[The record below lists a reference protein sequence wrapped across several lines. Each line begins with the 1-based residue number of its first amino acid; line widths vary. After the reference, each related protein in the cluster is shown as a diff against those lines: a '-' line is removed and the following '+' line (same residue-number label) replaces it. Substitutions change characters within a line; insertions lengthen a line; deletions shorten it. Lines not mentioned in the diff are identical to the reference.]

1 MLFVRK
7 TAFKKIGSCILLTLT
22 FGCGQDLKHS
32 PPKENFSQPVTVRL
46 DWLITGHSLPLV
58 VAKEKGFYN
67 QYGINVV
74 LSEGRGD
81 LLTCELVSNGQET
94 IGLADASTGALAISK
109 GAAIKYIAVFV
120 QKTPSSIIFYP
131 EKKIKKPEDL
141 KGKRGGVS
149 SAGATTAL
157 LKAVLEQHNI
167 SANQLSLTTMAP
179 RSKRAALLGKKVDYI
194 NGYISGDYLSVVLKA
209 PNLQAIPYHTWG
221 INALSIGLIVHPDTI
236 EKYPDLIQNFV
247 TATIKGWHYTL
258 DHPREASSIGISHFP
273 MTNQDVLE
281 QGIEA
286 NRLLLHTPNSQ
297 GKPLG
302 WMARDDWEQTV
313 QLMYQYGGSN
323 PPLKL
328 NRYFTNRFVEGKQ

>member
-157 LKAVLEQHNI
+157 LKAVLAQHNI

-179 RSKRAALLGKKVDYI
+179 RSKRDALLGKKFKLFR
-194 NGYISGDYLSVVLKA
+194 GRSFLKL
-209 PNLQAIPYHTWG
+209 PL
-221 INALSIGLIVHPDTI
+221 
-236 EKYPDLIQNFV
+236 FF
-247 TATIKGWHYTL
+247 
-258 DHPREASSIGISHFP
+258 SSIKSK
-273 MTNQDVLE
+273 NQ
-281 QGIEA
+281 
-286 NRLLLHTPNSQ
+286 
-297 GKPLG
+297 K
-302 WMARDDWEQTV
+302 
-313 QLMYQYGGSN
+313 
-323 PPLKL
+323 
-328 NRYFTNRFVEGKQ
+328 

>member
-1 MLFVRK
+1 MLFVRRTALK
-7 TAFKKIGSCILLTLT
+7 TIGFSILLILT
-22 FGCGQDLKHS
+22 CGCGQELNYS
-32 PPKENFSQPVTVRL
+32 SSKEKSSQPVTVRL
-46 DWLITGHSLPLV
+46 DWLITGHSLPLA

-67 QYGINVV
+67 QYGINVT

-81 LLTCELVSNGQET
+81 SLTCELVSNGQET

-131 EKKIKKPEDL
+131 DKKIKTPEDL

-149 SAGATTAL
+149 SAGAATVL

-167 SANQLSLTTMAP
+167 SINQLNLTIMAP
-179 RSKRAALLGKKVDYI
+179 RSKQAALLGKKVDYI

-209 PNLQAIPYHTWG
+209 PNLQAIPYHTWD
-221 INALSIGLIVHPDTI
+221 INALSTGLIVHPDTI

-258 DHPREASSIGISHFP
+258 EHPREASFIGISHFP
-273 MTNQDVLE
+273 MTNREVLE

-286 NRLLLHTPNSQ
+286 NRSLLHTPNSK

-302 WMARDDWEQTV
+302 WMAREDWEQTV
-313 QLMYQYGGSN
+313 QLMYRYGGSN
-323 PPLKL
+323 PPLEL
-328 NRYFTNRFVEGKQ
+328 DRYFTNRFVEGKQ